1 MYTGKVKFF
10 NDTKGFGFIIDESS
24 NNEYFV
30 HISGV
35 NGQIKEGDEVQ
46 YEVEKG
52 KRGLNAVNVQ
62 VI

>member
-1 MYTGKVKFF
+1 
-10 NDTKGFGFIIDESS
+10 GFGFIIDNESGS
-24 NNEYFV
+24 EYFV

-35 NGQIKEGDEVQ
+35 DGQIKEGDEVQ
-46 YEVEKG
+46 FEVEQG